1 MDSRSKMYS
10 WIIKGLV
17 VIMLG
22 CMFFPVVSNSV
33 KFMGVKMEASMTP
46 FNIISTQANM
56 SVGGDSEMVKLDGF
70 VIAQLPALVLLLC
83 IIALAVL
90 SILLD
95 KVFDKAKIALFIMGV
110 AILALGAA
118 ILMEFT
124 IKIQG
129 TRLNP
134 TINFFILCIVAVA
147 TAVMGFLF
155 FRNEKA

>member
-1 MDSRSKMYS
+1 
-10 WIIKGLV
+10 
-17 VIMLG
+17 MLG

-70 VIAQLPALVLLLC
+70 VVAQLPALVLLLC

-95 KVFDKAKIALFIMGV
+95 KVFDKAKLSLFIMGV

-134 TINFFILCIVAVA
+134 TVNFFILCIVAVA

>member
-1 MDSRSKMYS
+1 MYS
-10 WIIKGLV
+10 WIIKGLII
-17 VIMLG
+17 IMLG

>member
-1 MDSRSKMYS
+1 MDSRSKLYS

-70 VIAQLPALVLLLC
+70 VVAQLPALVLLLC

-95 KVFDKAKIALFIMGV
+95 KVFDKAKLSLFIMGV

-134 TINFFILCIVAVA
+134 TVNFFILCIVAVA

>member
-10 WIIKGLV
+10 WIIKGLII
-17 VIMLG
+17 IMLG